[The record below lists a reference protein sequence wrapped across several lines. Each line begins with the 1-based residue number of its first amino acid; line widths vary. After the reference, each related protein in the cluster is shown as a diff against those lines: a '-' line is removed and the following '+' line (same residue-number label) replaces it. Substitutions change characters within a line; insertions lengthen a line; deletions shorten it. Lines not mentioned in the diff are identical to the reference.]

1 LVKRGLKG
9 PKAYL
14 NHFNAEAEREGEG
27 ASDKDPGHDPDEAGS
42 AASAD

>member
-1 LVKRGLKG
+1 MINQKTH
-9 PKAYL
+9 L

-27 ASDKDPGHDPDEAGS
+27 AGYQDPGHDPNEAGC